1 MWAKTALC
9 DQEDESV
16 RRAVKMQ
23 RYFAFYAVTFH
34 AIYTIASPTFDRSQL
49 PGPPNGPGRT
59 VSLNSMDTVFFLF
72 GMLLLPLVSS
82 LEAVYAILVLVVTV
96 ECAVLTESR
105 T

>member
-16 RRAVKMQ
+16 RRAVKVQ

-59 VSLNSMDTVFFLF
+59 VSLNSMDTVFFFVWNVIAPACELF
-72 GMLLLPLVSS
+72 GSCLCNPSS
-82 LEAVYAILVLVVTV
+82 GGDCGMCSID
-96 ECAVLTESR
+96 R
-105 T
+105 K